1 MKRLIPLTI
10 LILVGA
16 QALAQDQIKPNLDQ
30 PIPVVVELVD
40 GEQIEGII
48 HSPAEETLKLFIK
61 SSNQTHILEYGNI
74 KSITFLK
81 VQSFEKGDLSRF
93 FNVTEIG
100 IILGRSDLD
109 QISGNFTIHTI
120 NGFMAKEYL
129 GAGIGIGLD
138 FYDQATVLPFYLS
151 VRASIPQKNIRPY
164 YFVNAGYSHAWENA
178 NQNFDNIDKVRGGWM
193 LHPGLGFEFKLEKT
207 SLLLTAG
214 YKVQKLTT
222 WFGPIFGVETKEDRT
237 IRKVAISIGITF

>member
-1 MKRLIPLTI
+1 MKKIIPLTI
-10 LILVGA
+10 LILVGT

-30 PIPVVVELVD
+30 PISVVVELVD
-40 GEQIEGII
+40 GEQIKGFI
-48 HSPAEETLKLFIK
+48 HFPAETPKLYIK

-74 KSITFLK
+74 ANITFLRA
-81 VQSFEKGDLSRF
+81 QSLDGGDPSRF
-93 FNVTEIG
+93 FNVTEMG
-100 IILGRSDLD
+100 IILGRND
-109 QISGNFTIHTI
+109 QDQVSGNFTIHTI
-120 NGFMAKEYL
+120 NGFMVKEYL
-129 GAGIGIGLD
+129 GAGVGIGLD

-151 VRASIPQKNIRPY
+151 VRASIPQKNIRPF